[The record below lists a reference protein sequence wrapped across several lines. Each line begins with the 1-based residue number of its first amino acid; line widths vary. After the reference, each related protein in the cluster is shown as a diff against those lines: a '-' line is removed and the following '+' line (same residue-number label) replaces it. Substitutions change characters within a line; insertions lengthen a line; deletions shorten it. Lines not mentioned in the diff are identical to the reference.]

1 MAFPAANS
9 FTFFF
14 FSIESPSK
22 FSTVLV
28 QNTTEAYLVDFTK
41 QGYLVAYVLEDGWAR
56 CGSVH
61 M

>member
-1 MAFPAANS
+1 MFKPLLLWHS
-9 FTFFF
+9 LQLTHSLFFF

-41 QGYLVAYVLEDGWAR
+41 QGYLVAYVLEDG
-56 CGSVH
+56 
-61 M
+61 